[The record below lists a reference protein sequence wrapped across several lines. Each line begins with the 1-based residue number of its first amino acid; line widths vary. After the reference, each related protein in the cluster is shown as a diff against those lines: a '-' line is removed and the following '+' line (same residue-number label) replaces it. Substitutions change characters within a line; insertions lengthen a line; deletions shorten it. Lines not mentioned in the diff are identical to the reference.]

1 MACYAIGMTN
11 IKRNSIISARAGLLG
26 GRFKARL
33 RVYTL
38 GSGDESCTYFSLQLW
53 QAATVRQAQLAR
65 LQTCGL

>member
-1 MACYAIGMTN
+1 MTN
-11 IKRNSIISARAGLLG
+11 KKRNSIISARAGLLG

-38 GSGDESCTYFSLQLW
+38 GDGDDSCTYFSLQLW

-65 LQTCGL
+65 LMTCDL